1 MSQWGAEGYARHG
14 FGYRQILG
22 HYYPHTHIGI
32 AAPRDVRVLLVEG
45 RDALRVG
52 SAAPFL
58 VVDARGR
65 KVHLPAGSVIVD
77 RTLVLRRKHLR
88 QPLRFE
94 PGAQPLQVAG
104 AAYRGSV
111 VVKAKPK
118 GLMAVNILPLDRYL
132 RGVVPWEVPK
142 GWHTET
148 YEAQA
153 VAARS
158 YTLATLHPNAD
169 FDLYPDQRSQMYGGV
184 GAERDAT
191 NLAVGATAGQVLV
204 WRDRIIPA
212 FYFSTSGG
220 KTSSIHDAWPRA
232 HQVPYL
238 VSVNDP
244 YDYLSPHHVWPTIEL
259 PAARAARVLHL
270 HGVTD
275 MQVVDNSSGRA
286 RAVRVRTARGWKRFA
301 GQLIRKKFKLGST
314 DFTVHVMR
322 LDAPAT
328 QALYGT
334 HVRVGGW
341 VRGLGRARLEQLTE
355 RGWQT
360 VRQIRPSRNGRFSV
374 SLPALRSTQL
384 RLAYNNVDGDNVA
397 LRVAPRVLLQ
407 AEGTKLQVFVAPP
420 LPLQVQRLS
429 QRGWKQVAHSTGS
442 FDGSLRPGSYRVAIQ
457 GGPVVRLVGHE
468 DRRAPHEPARAVV
481 TQSSSACVSR
491 ETRAGPPG
499 PPRSSGALRCAER
512 SPPRTAARVRAP
524 WLHGRHPGQR
534 SATQRGCSRP
544 RRRDRLRPR
553 GSARCAMRRRR
564 KSVRP

>member
-1 MSQWGAEGYARHG
+1 MRVLVATVLAALALPAAGGAGTVFLLDGRGWGHGVGMSQWGAEGYARHG

-32 AAPRDVRVLLVEG
+32 ASPRDVRVLLVEKQ
-45 RDALRVG
+45 DTVRVG

-65 KVHLPAGSVIVD
+65 KLHLPARTVIVN
-77 RTLVLRRKHLR
+77 RKFVLRHKRLR

-94 PGAQPLQVAG
+94 PGAQPLRVAG
-104 AAYRGSV
+104 PAYRGSV
-111 VVKAKPK
+111 VVKAKPN
-118 GLMAVNILPLDRYL
+118 GLMAVNVLPLDRYL

-142 GWHTET
+142 GWHTQT

-220 KTSSIHDAWPRA
+220 KTSSVHDAWPRA

-238 VSVNDP
+238 VSVRDP
-244 YDYLSPHHVWPTIEL
+244 YDYLSPHHVWPTIAL
-259 PAARAARVLHL
+259 PAARVARVLHL
-270 HGVTD
+270 RGVTD
-275 MQVVDNSSGRA
+275 MQVIDNSSGRA
-286 RAVRVRTARGWKRFA
+286 GAVRVRTARGWKRFP
-301 GQLIRKKFKLGST
+301 GQLIRTKFKLGST

-322 LDAPAT
+322 LDAPSAHPV
-328 QALYGT
+328 YGT

-341 VRGLGRARLEQLTE
+341 VRGLGRARLEQLTT
-355 RGWQT
+355 RGWRT
-360 VRQIRPSRNGRFSV
+360 VRQVHPSRTGRFSV
-374 SLPALRSTQL
+374 SLPALRSTEL
-384 RLAYNNVDGDNVA
+384 RLAYNDVA
-397 LRVAPRVLLQ
+397 GGQVGLRVTPRVLLKTN
-407 AEGTKLQVFVAPP
+407 GTKLQVFVAPR

-429 QRGWKQVAHSTGS
+429 HSRWKPVARSTGT
-442 FDGSLRPGSYRVAIQ
+442 FDGALRPGSYRVAVQ
-457 GGPVVRLVGHE
+457 GGSSYVSSVTKPV
-468 DRRAPHEPARAVV
+468 
-481 TQSSSACVSR
+481 
-491 ETRAGPPG
+491 
-499 PPRSSGALRCAER
+499 ALH
-512 SPPRTAARVRAP
+512 T
-524 WLHGRHPGQR
+524 
-534 SATQRGCSRP
+534 
-544 RRRDRLRPR
+544 
-553 GSARCAMRRRR
+553 
-564 KSVRP
+564 